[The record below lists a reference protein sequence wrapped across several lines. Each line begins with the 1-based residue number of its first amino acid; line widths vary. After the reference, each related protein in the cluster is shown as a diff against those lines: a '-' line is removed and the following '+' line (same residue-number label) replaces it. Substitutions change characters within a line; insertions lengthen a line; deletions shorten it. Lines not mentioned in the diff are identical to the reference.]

1 MYLLLCSFFSFY
13 VGAVVLYRLL
23 FHPLHTFPG
32 PVIAALTD
40 WYEGYFNIV
49 KGGAFI
55 TELERLH
62 KVYGKLGGPPISSL
76 AHLNNFIPVGPVI
89 RIGPNIVS

>member
-13 VGAVVLYRLL
+13 IGTLVLYRLL
-23 FHPLHTFPG
+23 FHPLRTFPG

-62 KVYGKLGGPPISSL
+62 KVYGKLGGPPISSP
-76 AHLNNFIPVGPVI
+76 AHLNNFILSPMKGI
-89 RIGPNIVS
+89 